1 MRGSRL
7 LRTAALVAVVCIVA
21 AGCTDSDGGEMRR
34 PSTGGEEVI
43 VVGVSGAFA
52 ENQIVA
58 EMYAQVLEHAGY
70 TVERQLDLRSR
81 EISQNAL
88 EAGAIDV
95 KPEYLS
101 SLLLFLDPNAEASAD
116 ASDVARQ
123 TAELLRSEGLTLL
136 TPSAAEDTN
145 QFVANAETAQRF
157 DLTTMSS
164 LAPVAGQLTF
174 GGPPECPQRPFCL
187 PGLHEVYGVLFDDFT
202 PLDAGGP
209 LTVEALRSDAVQI
222 GLLFS
227 TDPSIEQNGFVPL
240 VDDKH
245 LQDAENITPVI
256 RSETLNDEVRRL
268 LDAVSARLTTEDDDR
283 TRRACRDRRAG
294 RGRRGQGFLAR
305 TACCNRPE
313 PTPSS
318 AKVAEELPHI
328 ADEQF
333 GDLHRREVAS
343 ALELGPMLD
352 VPVAVEDAPDEVSA
366 ANTAIP
372 AGAGDIAPQSR
383 SAWAAS

>member
-1 MRGSRL
+1 M
-7 LRTAALVAVVCIVA
+7 TAGRFRHSLMGPATVLVVCTVL
-21 AGCTDSDGGEMRR
+21 AGCTDSDAGPTGR
-34 PSTGGEEVI
+34 PSSGDGAI

-58 EMYAQVLEHAGY
+58 EMYAQVLEDAGY
-70 TVERQLDLRSR
+70 AVERQLDLRSR
-81 EISQNAL
+81 EVSQNAL
-88 EAGAIDV
+88 EAGVIDV

-116 ASDVARQ
+116 PTDAARR
-123 TAELLRSEGLTLL
+123 TTEVLRAEGITLL

-209 LTVEALRSDAVQI
+209 LTVDALRRDEVQI

-227 TDPSIEQNGFVPL
+227 TDPRIEENGFVPL
-240 VDDKH
+240 VDDRR
-245 LQDAENITPVI
+245 LQNAENITPVI
-256 RSETLNDEVRRL
+256 RSEKLNDEVRSL
-268 LDAVSARLTTEDDDR
+268 LDAVSDRLSTER
-283 TRRACRDRRAG
+283 MTELVG
-294 RGRRGQGFLAR
+294 RVVIDEHSVATVAAGFL
-305 TACCNRPE
+305 N
-313 PTPSS
+313 
-318 AKVAEELPHI
+318 
-328 ADEQF
+328 
-333 GDLHRREVAS
+333 
-343 ALELGPMLD
+343 
-352 VPVAVEDAPDEVSA
+352 
-366 ANTAIP
+366 AN
-372 AGAGDIAPQSR
+372 GLL
-383 SAWAAS
+383 